1 MTYNF
6 NNAIIR
12 KPNQSIQNGLSSK
25 NLPPQYE
32 IVLKEHT
39 NYVKSIKEAGLK
51 INLLEPLE
59 EYPDSIFVEDPALT
73 YKSNIIILNP
83 FDPSRNGEKDI
94 IKNEIKD
101 FFDNIF
107 FVEDG
112 FVEGGDIL
120 NISNHFIIGLS
131 DRTNKL
137 GADKL
142 SNILKRLGATVEI
155 CKTPKDILHF
165 KSECSVLDNDTIL
178 VSNKMAKLDYLQS
191 NYNLIELPIGE
202 EGAANSLRIN
212 DKLLLP
218 DGYLK
223 AEEILSKKYNISD
236 DLGNGNQIPDA
247 SNDQLVFFDD
257 KDQLLRNALKEMDL
271 NSMTPIEA
279 IKYLD
284 ELKKEHNL

>member
-1 MTYNF
+1 MAYNF

-12 KPNQSIQNGLSSK
+12 KPNKSIQNGLSSQ
-25 NLPPQYE
+25 NLHPQYE

-39 NYVKSIKEAGLK
+39 NYVKAIKEAGLK

-59 EYPDSIFVEDPALT
+59 EYPDSIFVEDPAVT

-101 FFDNIF
+101 FFDSIF

-131 DRTNKL
+131 NRTNKL
-137 GADKL
+137 GAEKL
-142 SNILKRLGATVEI
+142 SNILKKLGATVEI
-155 CKTPKDILHF
+155 CVTPKDILHF
-165 KSECSVLDNDTIL
+165 KSECSVLDNETIL
-178 VSNKMAKLDYLQS
+178 VSNKMAQLEYLKS

-202 EGAANSLRIN
+202 EGASNSLRLN
-212 DKLLLP
+212 DKLLIP
-218 DGYLK
+218 DGFIQ
-223 AEEILSKKYNISD
+223 AEKILSRNYTIIKIKVDEIAKV
-236 DLGNGNQIPDA
+236 DA
-247 SNDQLVFFDD
+247 GLSCMS
-257 KDQLLRNALKEMDL
+257 LRW
-271 NSMTPIEA
+271 
-279 IKYLD
+279 
-284 ELKKEHNL
+284 